1 MFLTGGEV
9 RGIGELTRIGG
20 LGGGDVAKSEWG
32 NKCVCQSCGTKFYD
46 LKKSSV
52 RCPSCN
58 EPYDGKPAKS
68 AEVKRAKLSG
78 VKRAKPAAP
87 APAKAEL
94 PAKEEPPPPSMD
106 DDDIEAGSK
115 KDVDDAD
122 LAKDIESDEADDEEE
137 EPIEDAA
144 ELGGAQDEVAE
155 VIDVKVEKVAGER

>member
-94 PAKEEPPPPSMD
+94 PAKEELPPPSMD

>member
-1 MFLTGGEV
+1 M
-9 RGIGELTRIGG
+9 GG

-46 LKKSSV
+46 LKRSSV
-52 RCPSCN
+52 RCPSCD

-68 AEVKRAKLSG
+68 AEVKRAKSAGL
-78 VKRAKPAAP
+78 KRAKSAEPP
-87 APAKAEL
+87 PAKAV
-94 PAKEEPPPPSMD
+94 PQAKNEPPPPSMD
-106 DDDIEAGSK
+106 DDDTATEPE
-115 KDVDDAD
+115 KDVDGAG

-155 VIDVKVEKVAGER
+155 VIEARVEKVVGER